1 MGVAGIIESDTHF
14 LIILE
19 DFMEKMLG
27 KKRHIAVFV
36 LPALLIFVVFSIIPL
51 ITSGLYSLFEYDGIG
66 TMKFIGFDN
75 YIRMFT
81 GDRYFPKAVV
91 NSLILVGASLFIQLP
106 ISLGLA
112 MLLSKGV
119 KGEKFF
125 RTIYF
130 LPVVISSMVIG
141 QLWIKIFHSEYGLL
155 NLLISTVTGETFDY
169 SWLSNPRTAF
179 LSTVVPAVW
188 QYIGYHM
195 LIFYAGIKS
204 IPKDYYEAAMIDGAT
219 RWQTNLKVTIPLL
232 APVIKTCSIFAIT
245 GSLRAFDLI
254 YVMTGGGPNH
264 ASDVPATLMYNNLF
278 RRGLYG
284 FGSAQAFFIVI
295 ECLAFSY
302 IVTKLFKKAEENVS
316 AL

>member
-1 MGVAGIIESDTHF
+1 
-14 LIILE
+14 
-19 DFMEKMLG
+19 MEKMLG

-219 RWQTNLKVTIPLL
+219 RWQTNLKITIPLL

>member
-1 MGVAGIIESDTHF
+1 MDK
-14 LIILE
+14 ILGR
-19 DFMEKMLG
+19 KS
-27 KKRHIAVFV
+27 HIAIFV
-36 LPALLIFVVFSIIPL
+36 LPALIIFIVFSIVPL
-51 ITSGLYSLFEYDGIG
+51 VISGIYSFFEYDGIG
-66 TMKFIGFDN
+66 TMKFIGFQN
-75 YIRMFT
+75 YIRMFST
-81 GDRYFPKAVV
+81 DKYFPLAIL
-91 NSLILVGASLFIQLP
+91 NSMILVVASLFIQLP

-112 MLLSKGV
+112 MLLAKGV
-119 KGEKFF
+119 KGEKYF

-155 NLLISTVTGETFDY
+155 NMLITNITGQSFEF
-169 SWLSNPRTAF
+169 SWLSNPKTAF
-179 LSTVVPAVW
+179 IGTVIPAVW

-204 IPKDYYEAAMIDGAT
+204 ISPDYYEAAEIDGAS
-219 RWQTNLKVTIPLL
+219 RWQTNIKITIPLL

-264 ASDVPATLMYNNLF
+264 ASEVPATLMYNNLF

-284 FGSAQAFFIVI
+284 YGSAQAFFIVI
-295 ECLAFSY
+295 ECLIFSY
-302 IVTKLFKKAEENVS
+302 IVTKLFKKAEENASVF
-316 AL
+316 